1 MKISD
6 EIRDWCED
14 TTPWPSRN
22 DAQAIADRIDREL
35 VELPKDADGVPI
47 HVGDTV
53 CECVS
58 GMKLIVNGM
67 RLTDT
72 WAVSTNHGLI
82 SRASDVTHERP
93 DSLDRIADDIEA
105 VQFGFDLSEE
115 GVWGPKTMSAVEDW
129 CNKDESYETDI
140 MNVRK
145 STLREWVDRIRKL
158 SKEEE

>member
-6 EIRDWCED
+6 EIRNWCED

-22 DAQAIADRIDREL
+22 DAREIADRIDREL

-82 SRASDVTHERP
+82 SRASDVTHTRP
-93 DSLDRIADDIEA
+93 DSWKRIADDLEA
-105 VQFGFDLSEE
+105 KTSSCGHQGFTVVSRDEVVQI
-115 GVWGPKTMSAVEDW
+115 A
-129 CNKDESYETDI
+129 
-140 MNVRK
+140 
-145 STLREWVDRIRKL
+145 DRIRKL
-158 SKEEE
+158 AKEGK